1 MNLTEQLK
9 KKVAKVKLKE
19 TGAYVSISAGDL
31 IYDILR
37 VDPRAVQG
45 VDFVRKDD
53 LSDVFSFGKKEILE
67 RKEKSAESLEGLH
80 NTYTGYT
87 FERVVALDF
96 QKRGAEVVFP
106 ENARQ
111 SGYDLII
118 NGEKFQVKTE
128 ENGISLIEDHFEKYP
143 YRVIAN
149 SEAAEKF
156 IEKYPDK
163 AHLVINSGFSHDEAQ
178 NLVKESLDAGVEI
191 FEDNNLFGSAIPE
204 ILGIVSIIS
213 IGKNFMYWADGKT
226 DMNTALKNIAI
237 DSVGKFAGAGVGA
250 KIGSFFLPPFGT
262 IVGGGLGFMFGGSVA
277 NSYKIETYCKDE
289 IDELEKDIDKYIK
302 KSQSIMKKNEKI
314 FKKKEDYIINEL
326 KKKKNDTA
334 RRYARKIE
342 EFEEFIS
349 KKLKHERD
357 VKKISSRRFELYF
370 RDAKKGLEKFIQLN
384 RKLEDKLDLVNYNEF
399 ALETLKV
406 SSKGGVG
413 PEFMP
418 KESKKLFESVKKFM
432 KAAKK
437 QGV

>member
-1 MNLTEQLK
+1 MSISAQLK
-9 KKVAKVKLKE
+9 KKVAKIKLKE
-19 TGAYVSISAGDL
+19 TGAFVSISAGDL

-37 VDPRAVQG
+37 VDPRVVEG

-80 NTYTGYT
+80 DSYTGYT
-87 FERVVALDF
+87 FERVVALDY
-96 QKRGAEVVFP
+96 QKRNAEVVFP

-111 SGYDLII
+111 PGYDLVI
-118 NGEKFQVKTE
+118 NGERFQVKTQGD
-128 ENGISLIEDHFEKYP
+128 GISSIEEHFEKHP

-156 IEKYPDK
+156 SEKYPDK
-163 AHLVINSGFSHDEAQ
+163 AHLVLNSGFSHDEAQ
-178 NLVKESLDAGVEI
+178 NLVKESTDNAVEI

-213 IGKNFMYWADGKT
+213 IGKNFMYWVDGKT

-237 DSVGKFAGAGVGA
+237 DSVGKFAGAGIGA
-250 KIGSFFLPPFGT
+250 KIGSFFFPPFGT
-262 IVGGGLGFMFGGSVA
+262 IVGGGFGFMLGGGLA
-277 NSYKIETYCKDE
+277 NSYKIDTYCKNE
-289 IDELEKDIDKYIK
+289 IDQLDKDIDNYIK
-302 KSQSIMKKNEKI
+302 KSQSLMEKNEKV
-314 FKKKEDYIINEL
+314 FKKKEDYIINVL
-326 KKKKNDTA
+326 KNKKNDTS
-334 RRYARKIE
+334 RHFARKIE

-349 KKLKHERD
+349 KKLKQEKYN
-357 VKKISSRRFELYF
+357 KKVASRRFELYF
-370 RDAKKGLEKFIQLN
+370 RDAKKGLEKFVQLN
-384 RKLEDKLDLVNYNEF
+384 RKLENKLDLANYNKF
-399 ALETLKV
+399 ALEALKA
-406 SSKGGVG
+406 SSEGGVA

-418 KESKKLFESVKKFM
+418 KESKKLFESVERFM